1 MSTRNPQNDRSRKQQ
16 TEGLPGMTRKGA
28 SRAKPAREAGGSVRV
43 VKGKSGGSNKP
54 KAQMTKDEKKELK
67 RRERDARDR
76 QMVTSNILLKQ
87 NADYNKK
94 RRIWWILLGAGLAL
108 TAIAWLC
115 MFVFP
120 GASSDVTDPLGFMS
134 VIALVL
140 AYVAIIGAF
149 IFDWVKVRPIRKRA
163 DAEVAG
169 MTDKRMQQ
177 IIDRD
182 YEEEERRR
190 IAKQEA
196 KKGNKQQPE
205 E

>member
-28 SRAKPAREAGGSVRV
+28 SRAKPVREAGGSVRV
-43 VKGKSGGSNKP
+43 VKVTSKSGGSKP
-54 KAQMTKDEKKELK
+54 QAQMTKEEKKEQK

-76 QMVTSNILLKQ
+76 QVVTSNIILKQ
-87 NADYNKK
+87 NDHYNKY
-94 RRIWWILLGAGLAL
+94 RRIWWVLLGAGLVL
-108 TAIAWLC
+108 TAVAWLC

-120 GASSDVTDPLGFMS
+120 GASSDVTEPLGVVS

-177 IIDRD
+177 LIDKD
-182 YEEEERRR
+182 YEEEAAARA
-190 IAKQEA
+190 AKQEA
-196 KKGNKQQPE
+196 KKGKRAE